1 VHASPGDG
9 RRDRSDV
16 VDGPHTASGTDVEIR
31 FADAA
36 VTRVALDYAA
46 VLLLI
51 GSADESLEIYI
62 EGCFELHR
70 GDSCLRL
77 DPQLQDARLGEL
89 FSLRRRGFRACVAAR
104 DGTLRVEFDGDVRI
118 VVAPDPDYDAW
129 DVNHR
134 GHMQV
139 VALPGGELAI
149 WDQ

>member
-1 VHASPGDG
+1 V
-9 RRDRSDV
+9 
-16 VDGPHTASGTDVEIR
+16 ASGADVEIR
-31 FADAA
+31 FPDAT

-51 GSADESLEIYI
+51 GNADESLEIYV
-62 EGCFELHR
+62 EGCLELHR

-89 FSLRRRGFRACVAAR
+89 FGLRRRGFVACVAGA
-104 DGTLRVEFDGDVRI
+104 DGVLRVDLDGNVR
-118 VVAPDPDYDAW
+118 VVVPPDPDYDAW

-134 GHMQV
+134 GHVQI